1 MSRRDPRILFL
12 IKALIAMIFLSK
24 ISLGA
29 FLPLPNSFGFLIFQ
43 KGMHPYLNVLL
54 CFLLGFP
61 LGLLF
66 LKVRDRKSL
75 SGFYKL
81 FVLGLMAILSVQTL
95 LQVSHTNE
103 SLVMSLGALGSSLFM
118 VLIYGW
124 IIPSLWTAEEFLR
137 FVQKWTGLLV
147 IISIALW
154 PLFGG
159 VFFKGGRFVG
169 VFKHIPYMVTCST
182 VAFIFS
188 LGTLILARSQTEK
201 IWSILVLLTGF
212 LGIVLTGTRSS
223 VAAALFAMLL
233 ITVLHKARTNTGRL
247 VKFSGV
253 MFLLLYALF
262 FGMQTI
268 DFARQVATGKA
279 SLGNRE
285 AQDGVSSRW
294 EEIERGYEIFQ
305 HAPWIGHGLLSK
317 FAAGGDV
324 DVSNYNSMKDPHN
337 IFVSAGVIGG
347 WPLLVMSGISLIL
360 MIIGCLK
367 SLRSKDLA
375 KRQLAIYLLSHIPIL
390 AIYHVHLSLGG
401 MADRMYWL
409 VFGFVAASAAV
420 VSAQE
425 GRQETAP

>member
-54 CFLLGFP
+54 CFLLGLP

-124 IIPSLWTAEEFLR
+124 IIPSLWTAEEFVR

-201 IWSILVLLTGF
+201 IWSTLVLLTGF

-223 VAAALFAMLL
+223 VAAAVFGLLL

-268 DFARQVATGKA
+268 DFARQVATGQA

-305 HAPWIGHGLLSK
+305 QAPWTGHGLLSK

-367 SLRSKDLA
+367 SLQSRDLA

-390 AIYHVHLSLGG
+390 AIYHIHLSLGG

-420 VSAQE
+420 SAQE
-425 GRQETAP
+425 GRPETAP

>member
-29 FLPLPNSFGFLIFQ
+29 FLPLPHSFGFLIFQ
-43 KGMHPYLNVLL
+43 KGMHPYLNVLF
-54 CFLLGFP
+54 CFLLGLP

-66 LKVRDRKSL
+66 LKVQDRKSL

-81 FVLGLMAILSVQTL
+81 FVLVLMAILSVQTL
-95 LQVSHTNE
+95 LQVADTRE
-103 SLVMSLGALGSSLFM
+103 SLPMSLGALGSSLFM

-124 IIPSLWTAEEFLR
+124 IIPSLWSAEEFLR
-137 FVQKWTGLLV
+137 FVQKWAGFLV
-147 IISIALW
+147 FLSVSLW
-154 PLFGG
+154 PVFGG
-159 VFFKGGRFVG
+159 LFFKGGRFIG
-169 VFKHIPYMVTCST
+169 VFKHIPYMVTCAT
-182 VAFIFS
+182 IAFIFS
-188 LGTLILARSQTEK
+188 LGTLILARNQKEK
-201 IWSILVLLTGF
+201 VLSVVVLFSSF
-212 LGIVLTGTRSS
+212 LAIVLTGTRSS
-223 VAAALFAMLL
+223 VAAAVFALLL
-233 ITVLHKARTNTGRL
+233 ITILHKARTNTGRL
-247 VKFSGV
+247 AKFSGV
-253 MFLLLYALF
+253 IFLLLYSLF

-268 DFARQVATGKA
+268 EFARQIATGQA
-279 SLGNRE
+279 SLGARE
-285 AQDGVSSRW
+285 AQDGVASRW

-305 HAPWIGHGLLSK
+305 QDPWTGHGLLSK

-347 WPLLVMSGISLIL
+347 WPLLVMSVISLIL
-360 MIIGCLK
+360 MVIGCLK
-367 SLRSKDLA
+367 SLQSKDLA

-409 VFGFVAASAAV
+409 VFGLVAASAV
-420 VSAQE
+420 IVTPE
-425 GRQETAP
+425 ERRETAP